1 MTTSKTNTPTKN
13 YPPGPEKGI
22 PLSEAREVQQDTL
35 GYIMKAAA
43 KYGDIV
49 RYPIGFWNIYFLNH
63 PDYIQHVMLDNW
75 QNYGRDT
82 FQYNNFR
89 YVTGDGLLTTDGDF
103 WLRHRRLIQP
113 SFHRQ
118 RLVGLVDKM
127 VAVIDRMMTRWHNI
141 AKAGETIDIDEEMMR
156 VALEIVGQ
164 ALFSIDLT
172 DDAHDLAHDMLE
184 LLDYVVFRAKILIV
198 PPPIIPIPRNIR
210 FRRNLKQFDNLIYG
224 LIEQRRATPTDDDDL
239 LNMLLQSTFQDGT
252 YMSDQEVR
260 DECLTMLIAGYE
272 TVAAGL
278 TWSFYLLS
286 QHHDVRDKLEAEAD
300 ALAHAPTFAD
310 VAELGYTEQIFNE
323 ALRLY
328 PPNWII
334 SRNALAEDEIGGYY
348 IPAKAL
354 VVLSSYAVHH
364 NPDIWPDPYQFDPD
378 RFTPD
383 KVKAR
388 SKFAHI
394 PFGGGPHLCIGKD
407 FALVEAKLVLATVAQ
422 QFRLEVAEGV
432 VVEPLPQVTIRPKY
446 GLRMKLIR
454 R

>member
-1 MTTSKTNTPTKN
+1 MNH
-13 YPPGPEKGI
+13 PPGPEKGI

-35 GYIMKAAA
+35 GYIMKAAD

-75 QNYGRDT
+75 QNYGRNT

-103 WLRHRRLIQP
+103 WLRHRRLAQP

-127 VAVIDRMMTRWHNI
+127 VVVIERTMHRW
-141 AKAGETIDIDEEMMR
+141 ADLEQAGKSLDIDEEMMR

-184 LLDYVVFRAKILIV
+184 LLDYVVFRAKMLIA
-198 PPPIIPIPRNIR
+198 PPPFVPTPRNLR
-210 FRRNLKQFDNLIYG
+210 FKRNLKQFDNLIYG
-224 LIEQRRATPTDDDDL
+224 LIKQRRAEPTEDDDL
-239 LNMLLQSTFQDGT
+239 LNMLLHSIYTDGSQ
-252 YMSDQEVR
+252 MNNQEVR

-286 QHHDVRDKLEAEAD
+286 QHPEVQTRLEAESD
-300 ALAHAPTFAD
+300 GLCRVPVGED
-310 VAELGYTEQIFNE
+310 VPRLTYAGQVFNE

-334 SRNALAEDEIGGYY
+334 TRQSSEPDVIGGYD

-354 VVLSSYAVHH
+354 VVISSYAVHH
-364 NPDIWPDPYQFDPD
+364 NTAVWPSPHTFDPD
-378 RFTPD
+378 RFTPE
-383 KVKAR
+383 KVQDR
-388 SKFAHI
+388 SKFAHLA
-394 PFGGGPHLCIGKD
+394 FGGGPHICIGKE
-407 FALVEAKLVLATVAQ
+407 FALVEAKLILATVAQ
-422 QFRLEVAEGV
+422 KYRLEVAKGV
-432 VVEPLPQVTIRPKY
+432 QVEPLPQVTIRPKY
-446 GLRMKLIR
+446 GLRMNLVR